1 VNGNETIALVL
12 VGLLFSLS
20 AGVRMTLPLIALNQ
34 FAEHHVIAL
43 PPNLSWMGDQGTL
56 ILLGV
61 AFVAETLVHFV
72 PIVGTSVKAI
82 STPLAFA
89 AGTLLMAVPLDHQ
102 NPLIQWTL
110 AGMIGGG
117 LATLTHVGLTGARTV
132 SAPANLAT
140 GGMLG
145 AGWNIGEI
153 ALALLLAGLGYL
165 CLHVNWIV
173 GVAILAAVFAGMA
186 LLAALLIK
194 AWRRLTRLRPV

>member
-20 AGVRMTLPLIALNQ
+20 AGVRITLPLIALNQ
-34 FAEHHVIAL
+34 LAEHHAIAL

-56 ILLGV
+56 FLLGV

-110 AGMIGGG
+110 AGMVGGG

-140 GGMLG
+140 GGML
-145 AGWNIGEI
+145 EI

-173 GVAILAAVFAGMA
+173 GVTILAAVFAGMA
-186 LLAALLIK
+186 LLSALLIK
-194 AWRRLTRLRPV
+194 AWRRLTRLRPI

>member
-20 AGVRMTLPLIALNQ
+20 AGVRITLPLSALNQ
-34 FAEHHVIAL
+34 LAEHHVIAL
-43 PPNLSWMGDQGTL
+43 PPNLSWMGDPGTL

-110 AGMIGGG
+110 AGMVGGG

-173 GVAILAAVFAGMA
+173 GIVILATVFAGMA
-186 LLAALLIK
+186 LLAILLVK
-194 AWRRLTRLRPV
+194 AWRRLTRLRPI

>member
-20 AGVRMTLPLIALNQ
+20 AGVRITLPLIALNQ
-34 FAEHHVIAL
+34 LAEHHVIAL
-43 PPNLSWMGDQGTL
+43 PPNLSWMGDPGTL

-110 AGMIGGG
+110 AGMVGGG

-173 GVAILAAVFAGMA
+173 GIVILATVFAGMA
-186 LLAALLIK
+186 LLAILLVK
-194 AWRRLTRLRPV
+194 AWRRLTRLRPI

>member
-20 AGVRMTLPLIALNQ
+20 AGVRITLP
-34 FAEHHVIAL
+34 
-43 PPNLSWMGDQGTL
+43 L

-110 AGMIGGG
+110 AGMVGGG

-173 GVAILAAVFAGMA
+173 GIVILATVFAGMA
-186 LLAALLIK
+186 LLAILLVK
-194 AWRRLTRLRPV
+194 AWRRLTRLRPI

>member
-20 AGVRMTLPLIALNQ
+20 AGVRITLPLIALNQ
-34 FAEHHVIAL
+34 LAEHHAIAL

-56 ILLGV
+56 FLLGV

-110 AGMIGGG
+110 AGMVGGG

-173 GVAILAAVFAGMA
+173 GVTILAAVFAGMA

-194 AWRRLTRLRPV
+194 AWRRLTRLRPI

>member
-20 AGVRMTLPLIALNQ
+20 AGVRITLPLIALNQ
-34 FAEHHVIAL
+34 LAEHHVIAL
-43 PPNLSWMGDQGTL
+43 PPNLSWMGDPGTL

-186 LLAALLIK
+186 LLAILLVK
-194 AWRRLTRLRPV
+194 AWRRLTRLRPI

>member
-1 VNGNETIALVL
+1 MNGNETIALVL

-20 AGVRMTLPLIALNQ
+20 AGVRITLPLIALNQ
-34 FAEHHVIAL
+34 LAEHHAIVL
-43 PPNLSWMGDQGTL
+43 PSNLAWMGDQGTL
-56 ILLGV
+56 VLLAV

-72 PIVGTSVKAI
+72 PVVGTSVKAI
-82 STPLAFA
+82 STPLAFV

-110 AGMIGGG
+110 AGMVGGG

-132 SAPANLAT
+132 SGPANLAS

-145 AGWNIGEI
+145 VGWNFGEI
-153 ALALLLAGLGYL
+153 GLAVLLAGLGYL

-173 GVAILAAVFAGMA
+173 GVALLIAVVAVMAFFA
-186 LLAALLIK
+186 LLLVK
-194 AWRRLTRLRPV
+194 AWRKLTQLRPV

>member
-43 PPNLSWMGDQGTL
+43 PPNLSWMGDPGTL